1 MNKVELQTIAN
12 GILQAKFEKA
22 FQRTIE
28 NLRDVNTSFK
38 FKRKITITLAFTQN
52 EDRDDVHVDID
63 VVERLAPQSATTT
76 GYSVGKNLRTGEI
89 YVQEYGKALAG
100 QLEIED
106 DDGIIVDQATGE
118 VIEDEKIIDYRKAAA
133 K

>member
-38 FKRKITITLAFTQN
+38 FKRKITITLAFT
-52 EDRDDVHVDID
+52 
-63 VVERLAPQSATTT
+63 
-76 GYSVGKNLRTGEI
+76 
-89 YVQEYGKALAG
+89 
-100 QLEIED
+100 
-106 DDGIIVDQATGE
+106 
-118 VIEDEKIIDYRKAAA
+118 
-133 K
+133 